1 MSISDDRGHRRGGR
15 TGSLPAL
22 DKALDRRRVSFRPVS
37 SSEPP
42 ELLRRW
48 ESLST
53 GVQAAIVF
61 PPLAVL
67 LFLLNLGGFGQPLG
81 RSILYGLIEAAP
93 VTALV
98 LVATANERRKRTGR

>member
-1 MSISDDRGHRRGGR
+1 MSSN
-15 TGSLPAL
+15 P
-22 DKALDRRRVSFRPVS
+22 
-37 SSEPP
+37 PP

-48 ESLST
+48 ESLSAA
-53 GVQAAIVF
+53 VQAAIVF

-93 VTALV
+93 VTALA
-98 LVATANERRKRTGR
+98 LVATANERRKRPSPLAGEEAEGRRGVAQTASKEDDSSPP